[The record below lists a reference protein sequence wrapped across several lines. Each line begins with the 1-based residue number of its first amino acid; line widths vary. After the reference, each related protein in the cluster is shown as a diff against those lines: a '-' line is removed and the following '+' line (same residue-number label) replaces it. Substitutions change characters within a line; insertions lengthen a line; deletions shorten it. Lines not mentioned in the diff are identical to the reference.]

1 MDIMTE
7 TGSDEN
13 TIKFHLGLVI
23 PLIGETRIFA
33 ITRDD

>member
-7 TGSDEN
+7 TGSDED

-23 PLIGETRIFA
+23 SLMGETRIFA